1 MFSRLIA
8 RFVPNHIWDTDCI
21 EEQRT
26 CEVCGRVEYYED
38 TDGWVA
44 PAWRALHAGDK
55 RAHVVASKLA
65 SPKVQSTIMQD
76 MGDETAQP
84 QPTSLA

>member
-1 MFSRLIA
+1 MLPALIA
-8 RFVPNHIWDTDCI
+8 RFLPNHIWDTECI

-26 CEVCGRVEYYED
+26 CQVCGRVEYYED

-55 RAHVVASKLA
+55 RAHVVAAKLA
-65 SPKVQSTIMQD
+65 SANVQSAVIQRLE
-76 MGDETAQP
+76 DETTQP